1 MMQKKIS
8 CVLLLLLFVFI
19 TCSAE
24 SKLERKLKNNPEFV
38 SMELLWSGKHGKHYK
53 VILTNNRILEF
64 DRINPRTGGGKDA
77 RLWRIGEYDI
87 WGVTCYKSE
96 DKWRYN
102 TYGSVCIKD
111 LKNIVPIKTE
121 TILDVVDNYDE
132 IFEAIKKLAKDQ
144 FLAGYNE
151 SIKLQE
157 DIILVDDEYMKNK
170 FPQHILLENNRK
182 AIICVTSIYGYPQ
195 WVWDGIQ
202 ENEVEYSKG
211 LNYKLGEDWL
221 NNIPYDEIR
230 KSLDLE

>member
-8 CVLLLLLFVFI
+8 CVLLLLIFVFI

-38 SMELLWSGKHGKHYK
+38 SMELLWSDKHGKHYK

-230 KSLDLE
+230 KSLGLE

>member
-38 SMELLWSGKHGKHYK
+38 SMELLWSDKHGKHYK

-77 RLWRIGEYDI
+77 RLWQIGEYDI

-96 DKWRYN
+96 DKWRYD

-111 LKNIVPIKTE
+111 LKNIVSIKTE
-121 TILDVVDNYDE
+121 TILDLVDNYDE

-157 DIILVDDEYMKNK
+157 NIILVDDEYMKNK

-182 AIICVTSIYGYPQ
+182 AVICVTSIYGYPQ

-230 KSLDLE
+230 KYLDLE